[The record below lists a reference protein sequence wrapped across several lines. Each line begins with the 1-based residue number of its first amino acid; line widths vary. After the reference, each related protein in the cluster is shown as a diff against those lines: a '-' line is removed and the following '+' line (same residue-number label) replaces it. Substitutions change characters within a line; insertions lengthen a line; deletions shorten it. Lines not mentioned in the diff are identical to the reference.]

1 MKAKCII
8 ARSSFLYGIVAGT
21 IPLTFSAITYG
32 QQLIYNGSPAQLE
45 NASSALPNSE
55 QSLGISDSAKGLIY
69 RNSGNSVTSGA
80 DLVINYSNGTSPQF
94 VIGGFNDQGNGTE
107 VKSNRVTITNGQVE
121 GPVYGG
127 LSFVSKVVDKVDK
140 SSSTVTDNNSAISKR
155 KIINNIQTVNH
166 NQVEVKG
173 KVEVEDTTTRS
184 NVDVYGG
191 NVTLWNQIDNVTAG
205 EAKSDTTKSVAK
217 ATAEANLMGSG
228 NASAN
233 ENKVVVKQGG
243 KAPEDVY
250 GGRVTIRTATG
261 NAKAGKSENKVI
273 NTGSG
278 IAESKAL
285 ISTNIQVG
293 SSANGNTVE
302 IEDLAQAGH
311 WCLGCRNSILS
322 GGSIFIN
329 TIAGNADNAS
339 VDASSSVSNTDSD
352 SISLAASA
360 SASTI
365 SFASA
370 NATANE
376 NKVIIGKQA
385 RIESDITGGNLTIY
399 TNAGDATAGMATTKN
414 NSIDASASLNAY
426 AYAEATTSASTNVSK
441 AAANKNQ
448 VFVQKGVDTTN
459 FTVISGGATGGNV
472 EIATRVGNA
481 TAGKATAENNII
493 NDASASI
500 EAYAE
505 AIASTDVSVETNRN
519 QVIVLGDYISIG
531 SVTGGNVTI
540 ITNAGNATASD
551 AIIKNAS
558 ASNTEVSANAYAT
571 TSATTKGKVSADEN
585 EVLVKQ
591 GKVIIRGDV
600 TGGNVMITT
609 STGKATAGN
618 ITTEAKVDASQLDN
632 LATVSANNHISA
644 SANGNTVTIEQGA
657 QVEGL
662 IAGGQILL
670 DLTTNEAIGGQLV
683 NGVTTTGDAQLKIN
697 VSNTKLQANGNQIY
711 IDGEVQGHV
720 YGGYIRFNID
730 PKSNDTVSLKKEGSS
745 VQAINNIITIG
756 EHATFRPNSGDLY
769 GGYLSYNESKQIL
782 PEGYDVFTGNTL
794 NYAASTPSKFGT
806 VANFAKYNFTL
817 TPDNANSPTPLIT
830 ATNKIVLGSDTSNIS
845 KGPRTSSDISVV
857 GIHSGKI
864 LSAGDHF
871 ILMQSDGTF
880 IVNGSTDT
888 SVSQVQQAQQGISL
902 LYDVQ
907 TKIDPNNKQVTAT
920 ILGPQ
925 GSSAGAYIRAN
936 PQLKALSEGRL
947 SALTQLTRGADVV
960 AYDIFDKMR
969 GNDSFTPFI
978 ITSGSRNRY
987 NSGSHIKTNDSL
999 FVGGIT
1005 YTNAKLKSA
1014 AFIEMGRGNY
1024 DTYNSFYKVA
1034 NTHGSGHNK
1043 YTGLGVVAKYQFTHG
1058 LYTDGSLRFGRSHN
1072 KYSSNDIRNIATG
1085 ERAKYSINSPY
1096 ISAHVGTGYIFSLDK
1111 ANTLDFSTKYLWTHL
1126 ASKNVIIASDP
1137 IHFDAIESRRVRF
1150 QSDFT
1155 HQYSENIAFNVG
1167 LGYEYEFG
1175 SKANGTTYDNFKIE
1189 APSIKGGT
1197 GVATIGLVAKP
1208 NANSPWKFNINLQ
1221 GYSGKRQGGAGSVMI
1236 NYAF

>member
-32 QQLIYNGSPAQLE
+32 QPLIYDDSSAQLE
-45 NASSALPNSE
+45 NASSALHNSE
-55 QSLGISDSAKGLIY
+55 QSLGISNSAQGLIY

-80 DLVINYSNGTSPQF
+80 DLVIDYSSATPPQF
-94 VIGGFNDQGNGTE
+94 VIGGFNDQGDGTE
-107 VKSNRVTITNGQVE
+107 VKSNRVTITNGNVE

-127 LSFVSKVVDKVDK
+127 LSFVSNVVDKVDK

-155 KIINNIQTVNH
+155 EIKNNIQTVNH
-166 NQVEVKG
+166 NQVEVEG
-173 KVEVEDTTTRS
+173 KVEVEDNATRS

-191 NVTLWNQIDNVTAG
+191 NVTLWNQIANVTAG
-205 EAKSDTTKSVAK
+205 EAKSDTTKPAAK
-217 ATAEANLMGSG
+217 ATAEAYLNGSG

-261 NAKAGKSENKVI
+261 NAKAGNSENKVI

-278 IAESKAL
+278 IAKSESKAL
-285 ISTNIQVG
+285 ISTSIQVG

-311 WCLGCRNSILS
+311 WCWGCRNSILS

-352 SISLAASA
+352 SISLEASA
-360 SASTI
+360 SASTM

-399 TNAGDATAGMATTKN
+399 TNAGDATAGMATAKN

-426 AYAEATTSASTNVSK
+426 AEAITSASTNVSK
-441 AAANKNQ
+441 ATANKNQ
-448 VFVQKGVDTTN
+448 VYVQGGGAN
-459 FTVISGGATGGNV
+459 YTVISEGATGGNV
-472 EIATRVGNA
+472 SIATSVGNA

-493 NDASASI
+493 NDVSASI
-500 EAYAE
+500 DASAL

-519 QVIVLGDYISIG
+519 QVIVQGANTYIG
-531 SVTGGNVTI
+531 RVTGGNVI
-540 ITNAGNATASD
+540 ITTNVGNATASD

-558 ASNTEVSANAYAT
+558 ASNTEVSANATAT
-571 TSATTKGKVSADEN
+571 ISAITKGKVSADEN

-591 GKVIIRGDV
+591 GGVARGDV
-600 TGGNVMITT
+600 TGGNVIITT

-632 LATVSANNHISA
+632 SATITAINDISA
-644 SANGNTVTIEQGA
+644 TANGNRVTIGQGSEV
-657 QVEGL
+657 QGSV
-662 IAGGQILL
+662 AGGQILL
-670 DLTTNEAIGGQLV
+670 DLTTNEVNGGQLV
-683 NGVTTTGDAQLKIN
+683 NGVTTTAGKAN
-697 VSNTKLQANGNQIY
+697 VVIDVSKRKLQANGNQIY
-711 IDGEVQGHV
+711 IDGRVGGHV

-730 PKSNDTVSLKKEGSS
+730 PKSNDNVSLNKKDSN

-756 EHATFRPNSGDLY
+756 ENATFRENGGDLY
-769 GGYLSYNESKQIL
+769 GGYLSYNKSKQIL
-782 PEGYDVFTGNTL
+782 PDSYDVFTGNTL
-794 NYAASTPSKFGT
+794 NYAASKPAIFGT
-806 VANFAKYNFTL
+806 VANFAKFNFTL
-817 TPDNANSPTPLIT
+817 TPDNANSSAPLIT

-845 KGPRTSSDISVV
+845 NDPRTSSDISVV

-925 GSSAGAYIRAN
+925 DSSAGAYIRAN

-1189 APSIKGGT
+1189 APSIKGAT
-1197 GVATIGLVAKP
+1197 GVASIGLVAKP

>member
-32 QQLIYNGSPAQLE
+32 QPLIYDGSFAQLE
-45 NASSALPNSE
+45 NASSKLPNSE
-55 QSLGISDSAKGLIY
+55 QSLGISNSAQGLIY

-80 DLVINYSNGTSPQF
+80 DLVINYSGGTPPQF
-94 VIGGFNDQGNGTE
+94 VIGGFNDQGDGTE

-127 LSFVSKVVDKVDK
+127 LSFVSNVVDKVDK

-155 KIINNIQTVNH
+155 EIKNNIQTVNH
-166 NQVEVKG
+166 NQVEVEG
-173 KVEVEDTTTRS
+173 KVEVEDIETRS

-191 NVTLWNQIDNVTAG
+191 NVTLWNQIANVTAG
-205 EAKSDTTKSVAK
+205 AAKSDTTKPAAK

-243 KAPEDVY
+243 KAPEDIY

-261 NAKAGKSENKVI
+261 NAKAGNSENKVI

-278 IAESKAL
+278 IAKSESKAL
-285 ISTNIQVG
+285 ISTSIQVG

-311 WCLGCRNSILS
+311 WCWGCRNSILS

-339 VDASSSVSNTDSD
+339 VKASSSVSNTDSD
-352 SISLAASA
+352 SISLEASA
-360 SASTI
+360 SASTM
-365 SFASA
+365 SFANA

-385 RIESDITGGNLTIY
+385 HIESDITGGNLTIY
-399 TNAGDATAGMATTKN
+399 TNAGNAKAGMATAKN

-426 AYAEATTSASTNVSK
+426 AEAITSASTNVSK
-441 AAANKNQ
+441 ATANNNQVYVQGGANK
-448 VFVQKGVDTTN
+448 TS
-459 FTVISGGATGGNV
+459 ISGGATGGNV
-472 EIATRVGNA
+472 RIETSVGNA

-493 NDASASI
+493 NDVSASI
-500 EAYAE
+500 DASAL
-505 AIASTDVSVETNRN
+505 ATASTDVSVETNRN
-519 QVIVLGDYISIG
+519 QVIVQGANTYIG
-531 SVTGGNVTI
+531 GVTGGNVI
-540 ITNAGNATASD
+540 ITTNAGNATASD
-551 AIIKNAS
+551 AIINNTSAPNAK
-558 ASNTEVSANAYAT
+558 VSATTIAT

-585 EVLVKQ
+585 KVLVGQ
-591 GKVIIRGDV
+591 GVIVRGSIA
-600 TGGNVMITT
+600 GGRMAI
-609 STGKATAGN
+609 STRAGSATAGK
-618 ITTEAKVDASQLDN
+618 ISTEAKVDASQLN
-632 LATVSANNHISA
+632 NSATVSAINNISA
-644 SANGNTVTIEQGA
+644 STNGNRVTIEQGA
-657 QVEGL
+657 QVEG
-662 IAGGQILL
+662 IIVGGQILL
-670 DLTTNEAIGGQLV
+670 DVNADKAKGGQLV
-683 NGVTTTGDAQLKIN
+683 NGDTTTGEAKVTIDVFK
-697 VSNTKLQANGNQIY
+697 THLQANENQIY
-711 IDGEVQGHV
+711 IDGKVAGHV
-720 YGGYIRFNID
+720 YGGYIGFNIN
-730 PKSNDTVSLKKEGSS
+730 SENNDTVNR
-745 VQAINNIITIG
+745 INTEKSNVEAVNNTITIG
-756 EHATFRPNSGDLY
+756 EHATFRENSGDLY
-769 GGYLSYNESKQIL
+769 GGYLSYNKSKQIL
-782 PEGYDVFTGNTL
+782 PERYDVFTGNTL
-794 NYAASTPSKFGT
+794 NYAASKPAIFGT

-817 TPDNANSPTPLIT
+817 TPDNANTRIPLIT
-830 ATNKIVLGSDTSNIS
+830 ATDKIVLGSDTSNIS
-845 KGPRTSSDISVV
+845 DGSRTSSDISVV

-871 ILMQSDGTF
+871 ILMQSNGTF
-880 IVNGSTDT
+880 IVNGSTST

-969 GNDSFTPFI
+969 GDDSFTPFI

-1058 LYTDGSLRFGRSHN
+1058 VYTDGSLRFGRSHN

-1189 APSIKGGT
+1189 APSIKGAT